1 MLFVVAT
8 PIGNLDDLS
17 KRALAVLQDVAV
29 IAAEDTRH
37 TARLLQA
44 AGVKTQVVACHAHNE
59 GRASASLLAR
69 LRQGEDIALVS
80 DAGTPLLSDPGYELV
95 DACHAA
101 GIPVAPVPGPSAIS
115 AALSVAG
122 LPVSRFA
129 FEGFLPAKAGE
140 RRRLLADLAEEPRT
154 LVVFEAPH
162 RLGAALADISA
173 VLGPERRLT
182 LARELTKRF
191 EQVVRGTAVS
201 IGKMAEA
208 GEIPARGECVLVI
221 AGHAASA
228 PAITPAR
235 LLAELAKALPPAKA
249 AAIAAKL
256 AGGSRADYYKAATQL
271 NILGK

>member
-17 KRALAVLQDVAV
+17 KRALAVLQNVAV

-44 AGVKTQVVACHAHNE
+44 AGVKTPVVACHAHNE

-69 LRQGEDIALVS
+69 LQQGEAVALVS
-80 DAGTPLLSDPGYELV
+80 DAGTPLLSDPGYSLV

-129 FEGFLPAKAGE
+129 FEGFLPARAGE
-140 RRRLLADLAEEPRT
+140 RRRLLAALADEPRT
-154 LVVFEAPH
+154 LVVFESPH
-162 RLGAALADISA
+162 RLKAALADISA
-173 VLGPERRLT
+173 VLGAERRLT

-191 EQVVRGTAVS
+191 EQVVRGTAAS
-201 IGKMAEA
+201 ISQMADA

-221 AGHAASA
+221 AGQAASA
-228 PAITPAR
+228 PAITPQR
-235 LLAELAKALPPAKA
+235 LLAELVKALPPAKA
-249 AAIAAKL
+249 AAITARL
-256 AGGSRADYYKAATQL
+256 AGGSRAEHYKAATQL
-271 NILGK
+271 HILGG